1 MKSLDFAVSYPGSNL
16 NLTSFV
22 ESVVPKL
29 SPSKL
34 IISSSLDKL
43 KSSSNLAGR
52 ELKSIES
59 LKENK
64 DIRILQADKGN
75 CIVVLDGTEC
85 KHTLNSL

>member
-1 MKSLDFAVSYPGSNL
+1 VPYPGSNL
-16 NLTSFV
+16 NLTSAV

-29 SPSKL
+29 PPSKL
-34 IISSSLDKL
+34 KIRSSLDKL
-43 KSSSNLAGR
+43 KSSTSNMARR

-75 CIVVLDGTEC
+75 CIVVLDGTEY